1 MSPGFTNEFIDVR
14 TTDGLNDTLLTPLLY
29 SAQDGELYRVPIG
42 STTDGLSVPKI
53 VQNIIPAVGS
63 AWWSGV
69 LHDACYRA
77 TVQIWENETQD
88 WMPANVT
95 QQKADGLILEAMET
109 QGIGLVKRQT
119 IYRALR
125 MFGGF
130 AWRANRARK

>member
-69 LHDACYRA
+69 IHDACYRA
-77 TVQIWENETQD
+77 TIQIWENETQD

-95 QQKADGLILEAMET
+95 QQKADALILEAMET

-125 MFGGF
+125 MFGRF